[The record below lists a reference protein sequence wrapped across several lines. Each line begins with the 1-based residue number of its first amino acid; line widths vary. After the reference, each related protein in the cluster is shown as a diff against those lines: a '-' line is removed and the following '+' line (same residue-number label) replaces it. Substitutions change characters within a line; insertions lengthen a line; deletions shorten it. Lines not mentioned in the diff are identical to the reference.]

1 MDKLIIA
8 KRLKNIRKEQ
18 KISREKVVE
27 DLGISYSALS
37 AYEIGQRIPRD
48 YIKLKLAEYYKT
60 TVQAIFFTPDDTICN
75 IEEEI

>member
-8 KRLKNIRKEQ
+8 QRLKTIRKKQ
-18 KISREKVVE
+18 NISREQAAK

-48 YIKLKLAEYYKT
+48 YIKLKLAEYYDT
-60 TVQAIFFTPDDTICN
+60 TLDSVFFYL
-75 IEEEI
+75 

>member
-8 KRLKNIRKEQ
+8 QRLKTIRKEQ
-18 KISREKVVE
+18 NISREQVAK

-48 YIKLKLAEYYKT
+48 YIKLKLTEYYGT
-60 TVQAIFFTPDDTICN
+60 TVQAVFFTHNVTESYKK
-75 IEEEI
+75 EE

>member
-8 KRLKNIRKEQ
+8 QRLKTIRKEQ
-18 KISREKVVE
+18 NISREQVAK

-60 TVQAIFFTPDDTICN
+60 SVQAIFFAKDVTNCN
-75 IEEEI
+75 NE